1 MNTSEPKAG
10 ERIRNV
16 SVTDDAIIVDLYD
29 GRTRKRGVCP
39 GQWTLSEMT
48 EVSAKVKATCERRV
62 KPRADSAW
70 NQRLHTETR

>member
-39 GQWTLSEMT
+39 GQWTLSET
-48 EVSAKVKATCERRV
+48 EKEGSALDNGHYRK
-62 KPRADSAW
+62 
-70 NQRLHTETR
+70 